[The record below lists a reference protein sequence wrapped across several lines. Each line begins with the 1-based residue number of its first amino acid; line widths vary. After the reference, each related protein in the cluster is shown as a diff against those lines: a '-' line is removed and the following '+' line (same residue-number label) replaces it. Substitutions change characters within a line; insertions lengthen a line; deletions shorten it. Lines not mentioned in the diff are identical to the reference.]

1 MKKLIL
7 LILLLNI
14 AVTSLAQSHG
24 GVLMVDEYDKMYT
37 VQLAVDTTV
46 SIAKVFPNYKKG
58 IYWDIDPTTS
68 HTPQKVSCR
77 YTVLFLWHAEFAISI
92 LVKPYKTISISD
104 LPKYGETKDIYYLA
118 FHWRNMDAGDWED
131 TDVIGFGDETR
142 EPIMYE
148 RFWSDYVFSYKY
160 LGIRK
165 GETVQLYK
173 YYWMRIFRWCKLCD
187 DNYAQYKFNIYK
199 NVLSRSFLIQDI
211 PNESLIQRQIS
222 NSLFGYGS
230 DWFFDREEILSIEF
244 SELNRPMVYPHRLR
258 FSETVTYDTKYVI
271 RRKGT
276 NEYIVSN
283 GDKESPVEFYYIP
296 HVLFLPTSSFKYRI
310 TSINGKSKQE
320 FLRTYKDDFKP
331 YQSSSEK
338 YEFKEYKENT
348 KKEIQDEWGV
358 RKWPYRELV
367 PRSHNNNLDWCYKN
381 SFYDTIYYNLGR
393 NSAKIKENNV
403 VSESVSQIC
412 VLPTTPVY
420 DSVWNKL
427 FLIKHLVSKKGN
439 VYNISIDTDTTDV
452 CSSSASEVIEA
463 VKNIKYTPAKSPY
476 KDEPV
481 NTKDSIFI
489 LFQGVQIG
497 GFDFSKKIYDINKI
511 DNQREKEY
519 MTMIDYVCGK
529 ITKPQS
535 LMGKSVT
542 LNVIINEEGEI
553 VYVERSNFIDD
564 EITRLKLNFASGYKD
579 FYIATMTKELQA
591 ISNAFKTLPNVT
603 PYEIDGKR
611 VPVKITLPKI
621 EF

>member
-1 MKKLIL
+1 
-7 LILLLNI
+7 
-14 AVTSLAQSHG
+14 
-24 GVLMVDEYDKMYT
+24 
-37 VQLAVDTTV
+37 
-46 SIAKVFPNYKKG
+46 
-58 IYWDIDPTTS
+58 
-68 HTPQKVSCR
+68 
-77 YTVLFLWHAEFAISI
+77 
-92 LVKPYKTISISD
+92 
-104 LPKYGETKDIYYLA
+104 
-118 FHWRNMDAGDWED
+118 MDVGDWED
-131 TDVIGFGDETR
+131 TDVIDVVDETR
-142 EPIMYE
+142 SPAMYE
-148 RFWSDYVFSYKY
+148 SSWVDYLFSYEY

-173 YYWMRIFRWCKLCD
+173 YYWMRIFRWCKSCD
-187 DNYAQYKFNIYK
+187 DNYAQYNFNIYK
-199 NVLSRSFLIQDI
+199 NICDYSFLIQHI

-230 DWFFDREEILSIEF
+230 DLLYGRKEVLPIGL
-244 SELNRPMVYPHRLR
+244 SELNRPLVYPHGLPW
-258 FSETVTYDTKYVI
+258 SENVTYDTKYVI

-348 KKEIQDEWGV
+348 KKEIQDEWGE

-367 PRSHNNNLDWCYKN
+367 PRSLKDNNLGWCYN
-381 SFYDTIYYNLGR
+381 TLYDTIYYNLGR

-403 VSESVSQIC
+403 VSESVFQIC

-427 FLIKHLVSKKGN
+427 FLIKYLVSKKGN

-452 CSSSASEVIEA
+452 CSSSASEVMEA
-463 VKNIKYTPAKSPY
+463 VKNIKYTPAKSPF

-489 LFQGVQIG
+489 FSQGVQIG
-497 GFDFSKKIYDINKI
+497 AFDFSKKIFDMNII

-519 MTMIDYVCGK
+519 MTMIDNVRGK
-529 ITKPQS
+529 INKPQS

-542 LNVIINEEGEI
+542 LNVIINEEGKI

-564 EITRLKLNFASGYKD
+564 EITRVKLNFASGYKD

>member
-1 MKKLIL
+1 M
-7 LILLLNI
+7 LNL
-14 AVTSLAQSHG
+14 ALTSLAHRQRS
-24 GVLMVDEYDKMYT
+24 GVLMVDEYDKLYT

-46 SIAKVFPNYKKG
+46 SIAKVFPNFETYLYK
-58 IYWDIDPTTS
+58 DLAPTI

-92 LVKPYKTISISD
+92 LVKPYKTIPISD

-118 FHWRNMDAGDWED
+118 FHWRNMDVGDWED
-131 TDVIGFGDETR
+131 TDVIDVVDETR
-142 EPIMYE
+142 SPAMYE
-148 RFWSDYVFSYKY
+148 SSWVDYLFSYEY

-173 YYWMRIFRWCKLCD
+173 YYWMRIFRWCKSCD
-187 DNYAQYKFNIYK
+187 DNYAQYNFNIYK
-199 NVLSRSFLIQDI
+199 NIRSRSFLIQDI

-230 DWFFDREEILSIEF
+230 DLLYGRKEVLPIEF
-244 SELNRPMVYPHRLR
+244 SELNRPIVYPHRLG
-258 FSETVTYDTKYVI
+258 SSDIVTYDTKYVI

-331 YQSSSEK
+331 YQSLSEK
-338 YEFKEYKENT
+338 YEFKEYKENI
-348 KKEIQDEWGV
+348 KKEIQDEWGE
-358 RKWPYRELV
+358 REWPYRELV
-367 PRSHNNNLDWCYKN
+367 PRSKYNDLDWCYGT
-381 SFYDTIYYNLGR
+381 SYDTIYYNLRR

-427 FLIKHLVSKKGN
+427 FLIKYLVSKKGN

-497 GFDFSKKIYDINKI
+497 GFDFSKKIYEMNII

-519 MTMIDYVCGK
+519 MTLIDYVCEK

-553 VYVERSNFIDD
+553 VYVERSDFIGDGL
-564 EITRLKLNFASGYKD
+564 TRYKLNFSSGYKD

-591 ISNAFKTLPNVT
+591 IGNVFKSLPNVT
-603 PYEIDGKR
+603 PYEIDGKK